1 MMNRHRLTQWTAQG
15 VVAAALLF
23 GLATAQAA
31 ADIQTWQT
39 GNGARVYFYAAPEL
53 PMVDIQIVFD
63 AGSGRDGDKPGIAHL
78 TNGLL
83 AEGAGDLDA
92 DTIAERFD
100 SVGARFGNDSL
111 RDMAVVTLRTL
122 TDPPL
127 LRQAA
132 DTLATIL
139 TAPTFPADALERERG
154 RTLIALRS
162 QQESPD
168 EIASKAFYKAL
179 YGSHP
184 YASPVLGVEDT
195 VSAFTREHLQD
206 YYRRYYVA
214 RNAVVAIVGALD
226 RAAAEKLAEQVI
238 GKLPA
243 GQVTPAL
250 AQVSAPT
257 EARTVRIDHPSTQS
271 HVLIGQPGITRNDS
285 RYFPLYVGNH
295 ALGGNG
301 LVSLISDEVREKR
314 GLSYSSYSYF
324 LPMQA
329 PGPFIM
335 GLQTRNDQTDEAI
348 KVIDNVLNDFMTRGI
363 DAKTLEAAKKNLTGG
378 FALRLASN
386 SKIVGQLASIGFYR
400 LPLDYFTTY
409 IANVDNVTAADVNDA
424 FRSLIQTDKLV
435 TVMVGG
441 GGGDKAP

>member
-1 MMNRHRLTQWTAQG
+1 MMNRHRLTQWAAQG

-39 GNGARVYFYAAPEL
+39 GNGARVFFYAAPEL
-53 PMVDIQIVFD
+53 PMVDIRIVFD

-78 TNGLL
+78 TNVLL

-92 DTIAERFD
+92 DAIAERFD

-111 RDMAVVTLRTL
+111 RDMAIVTLRTL

-127 LRQAA
+127 LKQAA

-139 TAPTFPADALERERG
+139 AAPTFPADALERERG

-162 QQESPD
+162 QQESPE

-184 YASPVLGVEDT
+184 YASPVLGDADT
-195 VSAFTREHLQD
+195 VGAFTREHLQD
-206 YYRRYYVA
+206 YYRHYYVA
-214 RNAVVAIVGALD
+214 RNAVIAIVGALD
-226 RAAAEKLAEQVI
+226 RAAAEKLAEQII

-243 GQVTPAL
+243 GQTAPAL
-250 AQVSAPT
+250 AQVSTLT
-257 EARTVRIDHPSTQS
+257 EARTVRIEHPSTQS
-271 HVLIGQPGITRNDS
+271 HVLIGQTGITRNDS

-314 GLSYSSYSYF
+314 GLSYNSYSYF
-324 LPMQA
+324 LPMQS

-378 FALRLASN
+378 FALSLASN
-386 SKIVGQLASIGFYR
+386 SKIVGQLAAIGFYR
-400 LPLDYFTTY
+400 LPLDYFATY
-409 IANVDNVTAADVNDA
+409 IANVDKVTAANVNNA
-424 FRSLIQTDKLV
+424 FRAVIHPDKLV